1 MDPLRTS
8 FTPTPL
14 STKEDNKA
22 MAIISIVLFCVYL
35 VFKPEIESIARMVR
49 AKLINVTKKCKVE
62 KEAE

>member
-1 MDPLRTS
+1 
-8 FTPTPL
+8 
-14 STKEDNKA
+14 